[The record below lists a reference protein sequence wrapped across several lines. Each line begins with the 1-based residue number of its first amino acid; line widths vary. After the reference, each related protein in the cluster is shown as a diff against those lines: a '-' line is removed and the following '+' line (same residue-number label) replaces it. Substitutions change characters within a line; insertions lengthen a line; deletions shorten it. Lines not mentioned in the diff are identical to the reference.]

1 MAGSFPLHH
10 VHRIGR
16 TGRNNSKGYA
26 RSFLTRNMSPLTPD
40 LVLLLQANR
49 INTEDSFSI
58 DQTVPK
64 LLQELADEQKR
75 LNEFGAWEVGL

>member
-1 MAGSFPLHH
+1 
-10 VHRIGR
+10 
-16 TGRNNSKGYA
+16 
-26 RSFLTRNMSPLTPD
+26 MSPLTPD

-49 INTEDSFSI
+49 INKETVFPI